1 MRMTIQKWIGSAAA
15 LLLLLT
21 AFLVL
26 PTVLRVSAED
36 SGTSTGEHTVT
47 VKVNEN
53 ATGGTIKWFSVSG
66 TLKVERESG
75 EKCGKDATICIEA
88 TPNTG
93 YKLTKIVCVEDSR
106 EYTQGESW
114 TYEPVTKSVT
124 FEAYFEPKQYSVVE
138 LTSEP
143 AGVPYSFKV
152 GETVK
157 VGDQFSYG
165 SSVVLPIPQIDTYVF
180 KKWVLNGS
188 MDLTDNTLP
197 LNVDYKD
204 GIRLTAVFEPKKYTV
219 TVIDVDDATN
229 ELIGSLTTFEWPYNE
244 LVKVDGSMTLPIDLP
259 TRDGY
264 TYDSATDGRKVRVS
278 ETENV
283 FYRRFKPNTYTVR
296 LDNGNAAATGG
307 KESLTVDF
315 NRPFGALATSE
326 LPTLSGYRFAG
337 YFDKPNGM
345 GKQYI
350 DANGQAFSEN
360 GKEVRWELASNDGVL
375 YAHWIPNDYALSFDN
390 ALTASGAVIT
400 VTQGNTVYTYNGTP
414 LSFPYGTVVSITVR
428 AADGYKLVS
437 WNGEAILH
445 TTEKTVSFTIPAQ
458 DSELT
463 GRALPVCQMPAFRA
477 DYINE
482 VLTVDGGIPAGN
494 YVLRVGTTEYAF
506 TGDGAAVSLANYFG
520 TTVYLLC
527 KGDGTVTAD
536 SDWVTLVL
544 TARPEQPGG
553 ESGLAEKPSITENS
567 VTFTMPDD
575 GVIYEYAYALRATDK
590 LIWQDTGAFADLKPG
605 TTYLFYI
612 RVRATETAPHGELLL
627 VTVNTLNENYLKGKI
642 EELRGNQTNSDGQNV
657 SELIA
662 IYVAKMEALQPSANY
677 EYDMEA
683 LIAECRS
690 KLALARAKDAAI
702 AEIERS
708 YAELV
713 AGNQY
718 NEDGKETLKQLCE
731 TAVSGV
737 NSAVTTAGVETAKRE
752 FEAGVAEIPVRI
764 DLSRLFLALGVVLLL
779 QVITLAILLT
789 RRAKYADRVRYARG
803 TAAYG
808 SILPVYALTAYFL
821 PVGSTVLALCLGLLA
836 LILQIVIMVLIF
848 RSVALIKHSQKPD
861 ANTGAPADRAMP
873 KGDETEADPFAF
885 QPQVSVFGED
895 AAPTFEHD
903 AEEALQEEDWYDDV
917 LDDGEKVEAD
927 RFEPDDSTDD

>member
-1 MRMTIQKWIGSAAA
+1 MRMTIQKWIGSAVA
-15 LLLLLT
+15 LLLLL
-21 AFLVL
+21 AVLLVL
-26 PTVLRVSAED
+26 PTAFRASAEGG
-36 SGTSTGEHTVT
+36 GTATGEHTVT
-47 VKVNEN
+47 VKVD
-53 ATGGTIKWFSVSG
+53 ADAPGGTIKWFSG
-66 TLKVERESG
+66 TPEVERESG
-75 EKCGKDATICIEA
+75 EKCANDATIRIEA
-88 TPNTG
+88 KPNTG
-93 YKLTKIVCVEDSR
+93 YKLTKIVCEEDRR
-106 EYTQGESW
+106 EYTRDESW
-114 TYEPVTKSVT
+114 TYEPVTKNVT
-124 FEAYFEPKQYSVVE
+124 FVAYFEPKEYSVVE

-143 AGVPYSFKV
+143 AGVPYSFKL

-157 VGDQFSYG
+157 VGDKFSYG

-219 TVIDVDDATN
+219 TVIDVDEDTN
-229 ELIGSLTTFEWPYNE
+229 ELIGSLTTFEWSYNE
-244 LVKVDGSMTLPIDLP
+244 LVKVDGSMTLPITLP
-259 TRDGY
+259 VRDGY
-264 TYDSATDGRKVRVS
+264 TYDSATEGRKVRVS
-278 ETENV
+278 ETENI

-296 LDNGNAAATGG
+296 LDNANSAATGG
-307 KESLTVDF
+307 KDSLTVDF

-350 DANGQAFSEN
+350 DANGQPFKEN
-360 GKEVRWELASNDGVL
+360 GKEVRWELASNDGTL

-390 ALTASGAVIT
+390 ALTASGTVIT
-400 VTQGNTVYTYNGTP
+400 VTQGGTEYTYDGTP
-414 LSFPYGTVVSITVR
+414 LSFPYGTVVSVTVR
-428 AADGYKLVS
+428 TQNGYKLVS
-437 WNGEAILH
+437 WNGVAIVH
-445 TTEKTVSFTIPAQ
+445 TTEQTVSFTIPAQ
-458 DSELT
+458 DTELT
-463 GRALPVCQMPAFRA
+463 GKALPVCQTSAFAA

-506 TGDGAAVSLANYFG
+506 TGDGAAVSLSNYFG
-520 TTVYLLC
+520 STVYLLC
-527 KGDGTVTAD
+527 KGDGVATAD
-536 SDWVTLVL
+536 SDWVALVL
-544 TARPEQPGG
+544 AARPEQPGG
-553 ESGLAEKPSITENS
+553 EAGLAEKPSITENS

-575 GVIYEYAYALRATDK
+575 GVLYEYAYALRATDK
-590 LIWQDTGAFADLKPG
+590 LIWQSTGVFADLKPG

-612 RVRATETAPHGELLL
+612 RVRATESAPHGELLM
-627 VTVNTLNENYLKGKI
+627 VTVNTLNEDYLKGKI
-642 EELRGNQTNSDGQNV
+642 EELRGNQNHSDGQNV

-683 LIAECRS
+683 LIAECLT
-690 KLALARAKDAAI
+690 KLALARTKDAAI
-702 AEIERS
+702 AEIERR

-718 NEDGKETLKQLCE
+718 NEAGKATLKQLCE
-731 TAVSGV
+731 TAVAGV
-737 NSAVTTAGVETAKRE
+737 NGAVTTAGVETAKRE
-752 FEAGVAEIPVRI
+752 FDAGVAEVPVRI
-764 DLSRLFLALGVVLLL
+764 DLSRLFLVLGIVLLL

-803 TAAYG
+803 TAVYG
-808 SILPVYALTAYFL
+808 LALPVYALTAYFL

-848 RSVALIKHSQKPD
+848 RSVALVKRPQKPD
-861 ANTGAPADRAMP
+861 SKLQAPVDRAEPSANTDGANA
-873 KGDETEADPFAF
+873 FAF
-885 QPQVSVFGED
+885 QPQVSVFDED

-903 AEEALQEEDWYDDV
+903 AEDTLQEEDWYDEM
-917 LDDGEKVEAD
+917 LDDGEPVEAD
-927 RFEPDDSTDD
+927 TNRFAPDDGADE